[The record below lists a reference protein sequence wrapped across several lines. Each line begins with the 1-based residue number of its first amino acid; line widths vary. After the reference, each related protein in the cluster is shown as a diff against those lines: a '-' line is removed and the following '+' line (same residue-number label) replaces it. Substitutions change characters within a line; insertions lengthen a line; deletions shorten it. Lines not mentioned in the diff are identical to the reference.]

1 MKRKI
6 VAEALGTAFL
16 LAAVVGSGIMGDRL
30 SQGNV
35 AIALLVNTI
44 ATGATL
50 AALILALSSISGS
63 HFNPAVTLAVA
74 SLGEMPWKQVPAYI
88 AAQVA
93 GALVGVATAHIMFR
107 LPLYSSSHHAR
118 PGFAQAFSEFVAT
131 FGLLSVIWGCSR
143 FRSSAVAYA
152 VAAYI
157 TGAYWFTA
165 STSFANPAV
174 TLARSLSDTFAG
186 IAPSNALPFIA
197 AQLLGA
203 GAATA
208 LFRWL
213 TAASPGDAIND
224 TSELGSGSALPRDE
238 GDCKCLNDRS

>member
-50 AALILALSSISGS
+50 AALILTFSSISGA
-63 HFNPAVTLAVA
+63 HFNPAVTLAAA
-74 SLGEMPWKQVPAYI
+74 SLDEMPWKQVPSYI
-88 AAQVA
+88 AAQIA
-93 GALVGVATAHIMFR
+93 GALSGVATAHIIFG
-107 LPLYSSSHHAR
+107 LPLYSSSRHAR
-118 PGFAQAFSEFVAT
+118 PGFAQEFSEFVAT

-165 STSFANPAV
+165 STCFANPAV

-186 IAPSNALPFIA
+186 IAPSNGPAFIA

-213 TAASPGDAIND
+213 TPARSSTA
-224 TSELGSGSALPRDE
+224 LGREEEEIA
-238 GDCKCLNDRS
+238 NA